1 MKIMPNIL
9 HHVGN
14 TPLVRLNR
22 IGKDEGIKCDLRKYL
37 AHLDVLELQ
46 NFVVFQLSNVS
57 SSMPAE
63 ASRTVSASA
72 LWKMLKSG
80 DF

>member
-22 IGKDEGIKCDLRKYL
+22 IGKEEGIKCDLREYL
-37 AHLDVLELQ
+37 AHLDVLDLQ
-46 NFVVFQLSNVS
+46 N
-57 SSMPAE
+57 
-63 ASRTVSASA
+63 
-72 LWKMLKSG
+72 
-80 DF
+80 